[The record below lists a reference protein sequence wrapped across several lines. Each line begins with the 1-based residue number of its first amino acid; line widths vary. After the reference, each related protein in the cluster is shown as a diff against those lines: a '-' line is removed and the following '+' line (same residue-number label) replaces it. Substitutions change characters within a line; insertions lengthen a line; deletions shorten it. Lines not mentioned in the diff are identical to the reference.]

1 MKMSFSAHVNSV
13 FANAGVDYENLK
25 NLMFDLATHKEIVD
39 NGVVIPERVAN
50 EKVLNISRQIFGIDE
65 HSDARTRKRAY
76 RDHAREFFDVIEETI
91 DDVTE
96 LGFRENEWFN
106 TLCDYRNVGLGDSIN
121 FYVDEDALFA
131 ISKAGTSH
139 HDHILQTISPKAPF
153 TPPAIRYVCAI
164 GADIDRYLLGYVD
177 WAKMIEGISQ
187 SFINQIQTDVYSKI
201 TTSTSL
207 LPVTTGFVGTGTIV
221 KATFDDIIEN
231 VSAANGGVEV
241 SIVGTRNALKKLNA
255 ICDVDWISNNM
266 KEDFYTNGRIGR
278 YEGTLL
284 VELPQRF
291 TDKTYT
297 TKIMGDNIL
306 SILPQINND
315 KMVKV
320 VDYGN
325 TEIDE
330 INEKGEAYGRI
341 DDIKKYEVQR
351 TMGVGIVISH
361 QFGQWTI

>member
-1 MKMSFSAHVNSV
+1 M
-13 FANAGVDYENLK
+13 
-25 NLMFDLATHKEIVD
+25 
-39 NGVVIPERVAN
+39 
-50 EKVLNISRQIFGIDE
+50 
-65 HSDARTRKRAY
+65 
-76 RDHAREFFDVIEETI
+76 
-91 DDVTE
+91 
-96 LGFRENEWFN
+96 
-106 TLCDYRNVGLGDSIN
+106 
-121 FYVDEDALFA
+121 
-131 ISKAGTSH
+131 
-139 HDHILQTISPKAPF
+139 
-153 TPPAIRYVCAI
+153 
-164 GADIDRYLLGYVD
+164 
-177 WAKMIEGISQ
+177 
-187 SFINQIQTDVYSKI
+187 
-201 TTSTSL
+201 
-207 LPVTTGFVGTGTIV
+207 
-221 KATFDDIIEN
+221 
-231 VSAANGGVEV
+231 
-241 SIVGTRNALKKLNA
+241 KKLNA